1 LSSKESDNGEKQP
14 TPGGESESGEEVYDT
29 ELSPVFVTP
38 LNSSNQTPGSSLS
51 PAPVVQDAQA
61 IQAARVKGSDLRTTR
76 LPDGRRVR
84 LLTYR
89 AAVPGGPEL
98 LQVGRL
104 LQDQEQILDRF
115 LLSLLALSALSII
128 LLGIGS
134 WWLSGRSLGPAQRA
148 WDQQQAFI
156 SNASHELRT
165 PLTLIRANA
174 EYALRDLPEKERQS
188 SLRDILQ
195 ESDYMSRLVDDLL
208 LLSRLDSQR
217 LKLNRE
223 IVDLAAL
230 LEEACRQAE
239 KLAQGKDI
247 HILVDQDEGKVWADS
262 MRLRQVLLI
271 LLDNAVRFT
280 PAGGAIRL
288 EAHQQG
294 KQYQIDITDTG
305 RGIPPEHLPHI
316 FEQFYQVPG
325 ATGEDARSNGLGL
338 SIAKALIEAQ
348 GGAIDLHSQVGQGTQ
363 AVISLPAVV

>member
-1 LSSKESDNGEKQP
+1 
-14 TPGGESESGEEVYDT
+14 
-29 ELSPVFVTP
+29 
-38 LNSSNQTPGSSLS
+38 
-51 PAPVVQDAQA
+51 
-61 IQAARVKGSDLRTTR
+61 

-84 LLTYR
+84 LLTYH

-104 LQDQEQILDRF
+104 LHDQEEILNRF
-115 LLSLLALSALSII
+115 LLSLLALSGLSIV

-134 WWLSGRSLGPAQRA
+134 WRLSGRSLGPAQRA

-165 PLTLIRANA
+165 PLTLMRANA
-174 EYALRDLPEKERQS
+174 EYALRDITEAERQA

-223 IVDLAAL
+223 IVDLPTL
-230 LEEACRQAE
+230 LEEACRQAG
-239 KLAQGKDI
+239 KLAEGKDI
-247 HILVDQDEGKVWADS
+247 HILVAQVEGKVWGDS
-262 MRLRQVLLI
+262 LRLRQVLLI

-288 EAHQQG
+288 EAYQQG
-294 KQYQIDITDTG
+294 KQCQLCVIDSG
-305 RGIPPEHLPHI
+305 RGVPPEHLPHI
-316 FEQFYQVPG
+316 FERFYQVPG
-325 ATGEDARSNGLGL
+325 TAGEGARSNGLGL

-348 GGAIDLHSQVGQGTQ
+348 GGAIALHSQVGQGTQ
-363 AVISLPAVV
+363 AIISLPSVA